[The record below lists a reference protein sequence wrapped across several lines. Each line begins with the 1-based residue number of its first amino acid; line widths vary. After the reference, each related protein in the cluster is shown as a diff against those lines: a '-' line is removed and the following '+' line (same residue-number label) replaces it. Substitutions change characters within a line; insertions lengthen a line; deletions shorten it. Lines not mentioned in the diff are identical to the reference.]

1 MVNPAYIGKLKECIS
16 SLFLA
21 LCLTACASSSV
32 PNSYVNPEF
41 DFAAIRRV
49 AVMPFANF
57 SRDREAGE
65 RVRDMFANT
74 LLSTGAVYVLPT
86 GEVARGIAR
95 AGVLDPTAPSVE
107 EVTRLAGII
116 GVDAVFTGT
125 INEYGE
131 VRSGSAS
138 ATMISMI
145 VQLIESQT
153 SKVVWTAS
161 ATKGG
166 ITIWDR
172 LFGSGGKPMSDV
184 TQDAVDELMDKL
196 FR

>member
-1 MVNPAYIGKLKECIS
+1 MVNAAYTGKLKGRIF

-32 PNSYVNPEF
+32 PTSYVNPEI
-41 DFAAIRRV
+41 DFAAIHRV

-57 SRDREAGE
+57 SRDPEAGE
-65 RVRDMFANT
+65 RVRDVFANT
-74 LLSTGAVYVLPT
+74 LLSTGAVYVLPS

-95 AGVLDPTAPSVE
+95 AGMLNPTAPSME
-107 EVTRLAGII
+107 EVARLAGII
-116 GVDAVFTGT
+116 EVDAVLTGT

-138 ATMISMI
+138 ANMISMI
-145 VQLIESQT
+145 VQMIETQT
-153 SKVVWTAS
+153 GKVVWTAS

-172 LFGSGGKPMSDV
+172 LFGSGGRPMSDV
-184 TQDAVDELMDKL
+184 TGDAVDELMDKL

>member
-1 MVNPAYIGKLKECIS
+1 MNPAYIGNLKECIF

-21 LCLTACASSSV
+21 FCLTACASSSV
-32 PNSYVNPEF
+32 PSSYVNPEF

-57 SRDREAGE
+57 SRDPEAGE
-65 RVRDMFANT
+65 RVRDTFANT
-74 LLSTGAVYVLPT
+74 LLSTAAVYVLPT

-95 AGVLDPTAPSVE
+95 AGIVNPTAPSVE
-107 EVTRLAGII
+107 EIARLAGII
-116 GVDAVFTGT
+116 EVDAVFTGT

-131 VRSGSAS
+131 VRSGSAT
-138 ATMISMI
+138 ANMISMI
-145 VQLIESQT
+145 VQMVETQT
-153 SKVVWTAS
+153 GKVVWTAS

-172 LFGSGGKPMSDV
+172 LFGSGGRPMSDV

>member
-1 MVNPAYIGKLKECIS
+1 MNPAYIGNLKECIF

-21 LCLTACASSSV
+21 FCLTACASSSV
-32 PNSYVNPEF
+32 PSSYVNPEF

-49 AVMPFANF
+49 AVMPFAN
-57 SRDREAGE
+57 
-65 RVRDMFANT
+65 T
-74 LLSTGAVYVLPT
+74 LLSTAAVYVLPT

-95 AGVLDPTAPSVE
+95 AGIVNPTAPSVE
-107 EVTRLAGII
+107 EIARLAGII
-116 GVDAVFTGT
+116 EVDAVFTGT

-131 VRSGSAS
+131 VRSGSAT
-138 ATMISMI
+138 ANMISMI
-145 VQLIESQT
+145 VQMVETQT
-153 SKVVWTAS
+153 GKVVWTAS

-172 LFGSGGKPMSDV
+172 LFGSGGRPMSDV

>member
-1 MVNPAYIGKLKECIS
+1 MMNPAYIGNLKECIFS
-16 SLFLA
+16 FFLA
-21 LCLTACASSSV
+21 FCLTACASSSV
-32 PNSYVNPEF
+32 PNTYVSPGF

-49 AVMPFANF
+49 AVMPFDNF
-57 SRDREAGE
+57 SRDKEAGE
-65 RVRDMFANT
+65 RVRDTFANS

-95 AGVLDPTAPSVE
+95 AGIVNPTAPSVE
-107 EVTRLAGII
+107 EIARLAGII
-116 GVDAVFTGT
+116 EVDAIFTGT

-131 VRSGSAS
+131 VRSGSAT
-138 ATMISMI
+138 ANMISMI
-145 VQLIESQT
+145 VAMLETQT
-153 SKVVWTAS
+153 GKVVWTAT

-172 LFGSGGKPMSDV
+172 LFGSGGRPMSDV
-184 TQDAVDELMDKL
+184 TGDAVDELMDKL